1 MSSIGSKSKVAKQ
14 ERNIYTSNI
23 RFTNPNQQ
31 AACTS
36 LSVCYDRY
44 DHQAFWPGPP
54 LHRRRAAAPTNNLT
68 NRHGAINAALA
79 DPVHY

>member
-36 LSVCYDRY
+36 LSVCYDTIIR
-44 DHQAFWPGPP
+44 HFG
-54 LHRRRAAAPTNNLT
+54 RAHHCKDDEQLPQPTT
-68 NRHGAINAALA
+68 
-79 DPVHY
+79 

>member
-36 LSVCYDRY
+36 LSVCYDTIR
-44 DHQAFWPGPP
+44 HFG
-54 LHRRRAAAPTNNLT
+54 RAHHCTDDEQLPQPTT
-68 NRHGAINAALA
+68 
-79 DPVHY
+79 